1 MRTSEALSKESQR
14 GDKRCMFA
22 TVLDFVA
29 DSTGIIG
36 VHLMERENPCAFCY
50 YFFFFLEK
58 KCICI
63 ASFFLL

>member
-14 GDKRCMFA
+14 GDERCMFA

-50 YFFFFLEK
+50 LFIFFGK

-63 ASFFLL
+63 ASIFLL